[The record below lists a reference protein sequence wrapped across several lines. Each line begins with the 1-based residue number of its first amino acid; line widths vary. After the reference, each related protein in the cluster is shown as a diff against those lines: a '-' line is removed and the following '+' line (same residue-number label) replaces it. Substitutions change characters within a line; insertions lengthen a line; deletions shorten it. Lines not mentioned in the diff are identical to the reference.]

1 MEERKLEVYTFKIH
15 QNRKTDVFPLLEN
28 IQGVDLHTELVNNF
42 TNFVDTFP
50 PDLLNGKTCRIEK
63 IKTGKSVN
71 PKSTFI
77 SDKTSRYVAGKIS
90 LGEDDGKEQEVVKNN
105 KSKDP
110 LYTKEKGQSIE
121 RPYFFMIILPLDK
134 KYGFIILEREGK
146 HSLKSAMCTLMLQFV
161 RRKFSTLNVK
171 FTNFIEDKVIREYLT
186 NGDYNSII
194 LSRNFLAKEKS
205 AQYLGEYQN
214 AGEYKVEM
222 KIIPT
227 KGTEIPI
234 LTKKRVISNLEN
246 KTGFFVGEEFK
257 EIGFDENTN
266 IKVVSTYNE
275 NTRTID
281 LEDTFKVRPYYV
293 INVDINQKGFSDFES
308 IKKEAIKL
316 IRELTLNII

>member
-1 MEERKLEVYTFKIH
+1 MEERKLEIYTFKIH

-28 IQGVDLHTELVNNF
+28 IQGIDLYTELVNNF

-63 IKTGKSVN
+63 VKEPKNSTI
-71 PKSTFI
+71 KSTFI
-77 SDKTSRYVAGKIS
+77 QDKTSRYIAGKIS
-90 LGEDDGKEQEVVKNN
+90 IGEDDGKEQEVVKNN

-134 KYGFIILEREGK
+134 KYGFIVLEREGK
-146 HSLKSAMCTLMLQFV
+146 HSLKSAMCTLILQFI
-161 RRKFSTLNVK
+161 RKKFSTLNVK
-171 FTNFIEDKVIREYLT
+171 FTNFIEDKIIREYLT

-205 AQYLGEYQN
+205 KQYLGEYQSE
-214 AGEYKVEM
+214 GEYKIEM

-234 LTKKRVISNLEN
+234 LTKRKVISNLEN
-246 KTGFFVGEEFK
+246 KTGFFIGNEFK
-257 EIGFDENTN
+257 DIGFDENTN
-266 IKVVSTYNE
+266 IKVVSTYNQ

-281 LEDTFKVRPYYV
+281 LEDTFKVRPYYL
-293 INVDINQKGFSDFES
+293 INVDINSKGFAEFDSIKSES
-308 IKKEAIKL
+308 IKL
-316 IRELTLNII
+316 VRELTLNII

>member
-15 QNRKTDVFPLLEN
+15 QNRKLDVFALLEN
-28 IQGVDLHTELVNNF
+28 IQGVDLYTELTTDF
-42 TNFVDTFP
+42 TNFIDTFP
-50 PDLLNGKTCRIEK
+50 PNMLNGKTCRIEK
-63 IKTGKSVN
+63 SKIGGHI
-71 PKSTFI
+71 KSTFI
-77 SDKTSRYVAGKIS
+77 HDNTSRFIAGKIS
-90 LGEDDGKEQEVVKNN
+90 LGEDDGKEQEVVKNS

-134 KYGFIILEREGK
+134 KYGFVVLEREGK
-146 HSLKSAMCTLMLQFV
+146 HSLKSAMCTLILQFV
-161 RRKFSTLNVK
+161 RRKFTTLNVK

-186 NGDYNSII
+186 KGDYNSII
-194 LSRNFLAKEKS
+194 LSRNFMAKEKS
-205 AQYLGEYQN
+205 SQYLGEYQSE
-214 AGEYKVEM
+214 GEYKVEI

-234 LTKKRVISNLEN
+234 LTKRKIISNLEDR
-246 KTGFFVGEEFK
+246 TGFFVGEEFK

-281 LEDTFKVRPYYV
+281 LEDTFKVRPYYL
-293 INVDINQKGFSDFES
+293 INVDINTKGFADFES
-308 IKKEAIKL
+308 IKKESIKL